1 MFMVA
6 ASVVTTILVLNYHHR
21 HADTHEM
28 PEWVF
33 ILILLLDQPTILQYH
48 HSPGPR
54 NISPVDPMVP
64 QNVSAGREDHQ
75 EDNHDAEEDEGNGA
89 EGDLLQV
96 AAGQRSRHRRQLP
109 VCGAGWE
116 PLQPPQ
122 PCRSASSQ
130 RLFRGEV
137 SMGPLPALPAQ
148 LSSVIFPAHHPVS
161 SQTLRLFLIILYTGS
176 SASSSRRSRSSLT
189 RSGTTRSP
197 GRWRV
202 TGSLLPWCWTG
213 CVWWPTPPSPS
224 WPRWPCSAQLPMSL
238 SRLGF
243 HLC

>member
-28 PEWVF
+28 PEWVN
-33 ILILLLDQPTILQYH
+33 IIVDPLLQ
-48 HSPGPR
+48 SMWSCPGPR
-54 NISPVDPMVP
+54 HISPVDPLVP
-64 QNVSAGREDHQ
+64 ENVSTRGEDHQ
-75 EDNHDAEEDEGNGA
+75 EDNHDAEEDEGDGA

-96 AAGQRSRHRRQLP
+96 AAGQRSGHWRPVP
-109 VCGAGWE
+109 VCGTRGW

-122 PCRSASSQ
+122 SRGAAPPQ
-130 RLFRGEV
+130 RLFSSEV
-137 SMGPLPALPAQ
+137 SPGSPCQHSPTH
-148 LSSVIFPAHHPVS
+148 LSPVIFPARPPAS
-161 SQTLRLFLIILYTGS
+161 SRRLRPFLTILYTGS
-176 SASSSRRSRSSLT
+176 SASSWRRSRSSPT

-197 GRWRV
+197 GRWRA
-202 TGSLLPWCWTG
+202 TGSLPPWCWTG

-224 WPRWPCSAQLPMSL
+224 WPPWPCWAQLPMSL